1 MEIST
6 SIEGSKATI
15 TIKGKLTVQA
25 APELSSAVDGLP
37 IAVCDLDLDL
47 TDVTYIASA
56 GLRALMAT
64 DKLAVMRGGRMRLIH
79 PREDVMDALEMTGL
93 SDVFAIER

>member
-15 TIKGKLTVQA
+15 TIKGKLTVQV

-64 DKLAVMRGGRMRLIH
+64 DKLTVMRGGRMRLVC
-79 PREDVMDALEMTGL
+79 PREEVMETLEMTGL
-93 SDVFAIER
+93 SEVFAIER

>member
-6 SIEGSKATI
+6 SIEGVKATL
-15 TIKGKLTVQA
+15 TVKGKLTVQA
-25 APELSSAVDGLP
+25 VPELSSAVDKLSA
-37 IAVCDLDLDL
+37 AVRDLDLDL
-47 TDVTYIASA
+47 TEVTYIASA

>member
-47 TDVTYIASA
+47 TEVTYIASA